1 MTNLVTE
8 NKGYLNA
15 IITLIVMVI
24 NSVGNITLGTL
35 FILLAIVLIF
45 MIIIWLLNE
54 KSRDNQHRRDME
66 MKEVDSLYYLS
77 MIAPKK
83 PRY

>member
-1 MTNLVTE
+1 MTDLVTE
-8 NKGYLNA
+8 NKGTLNA

-24 NSVGNITLGTL
+24 NSVGNVTLGTL
-35 FILLAIVLIF
+35 FILLSIVLIF

-66 MKEVDSLYYLS
+66 MKAVDSIYYLS

>member
-1 MTNLVTE
+1 MTNIVTE
-8 NKGYLNA
+8 NKGSLNA

-24 NSVGNITLGTL
+24 DSVGNVTLGTL

-45 MIIIWLLNE
+45 MIVIWLLNE

-66 MKEVDSLYYLS
+66 MKAVDSIYYLS
-77 MIAPKK
+77 MIIPKK

>member
-8 NKGYLNA
+8 NKGSLSA

-24 NSVGNITLGTL
+24 NSVGNVTLGTL

-66 MKEVDSLYYLS
+66 MKAVDS
-77 MIAPKK
+77 
-83 PRY
+83 

>member
-66 MKEVDSLYYLS
+66 MKAVDSLYYLS